1 VSTALDAINSR
12 PARKDTYAALV
23 QVLDRLGPY
32 EVQNKKTSL
41 HIAHRRAFL
50 GVHPRATG
58 LLLTIVT
65 TTALDSTRIRK
76 REQVSANRCHNE
88 VLLTGAGD
96 VDDELTGWITQAYAL
111 TTT

>member
-1 VSTALDAINSR
+1 M
-12 PARKDTYAALV
+12 
-23 QVLDRLGPY
+23 
-32 EVQNKKTSL
+32 QNKKTSL

-65 TTALDSTRIRK
+65 TTALDSTRVRK
-76 REQVSANRCHNE
+76 HEQVSANRYHNE
-88 VLLTGAGD
+88 VLLTGAD
-96 VDDELTGWITQAYAL
+96 DIDDELTNWITQAYAL